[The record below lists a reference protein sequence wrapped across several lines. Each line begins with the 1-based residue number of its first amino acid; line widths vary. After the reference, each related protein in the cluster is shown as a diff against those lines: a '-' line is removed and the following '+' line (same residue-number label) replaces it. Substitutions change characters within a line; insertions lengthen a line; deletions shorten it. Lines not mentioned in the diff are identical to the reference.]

1 MTDIERDNLDLRDE
15 DRLPWLEAVE
25 DEDQESGVSPGKLI
39 GGVIAA
45 LLVLGLVIGG
55 VYWLKNR
62 PGGSAEGDGTLIAA
76 PAGDYKVKPDAA
88 GGGMKVE
95 GQGDSTFATSQGA
108 EAGAT
113 IDTNALPE
121 APVTG
126 AKPVAPAPAP
136 VAGKAGGT
144 VSASVADAGKMGA
157 KPAKPA
163 VVAPAPVA
171 AGGAQVQLGAFGS
184 EAKANQVWAGLSK
197 RFTYLAPLTK
207 VIVPVP
213 AESGTVYRLRVNAG
227 TGAQASALCGK
238 LKAAGETCLV
248 P

>member
-25 DEDQESGVSPGKLI
+25 DEDQASGVSAGKLI

-45 LLVLGLVIGG
+45 LVVLGLVIGG

-62 PGGSAEGDGTLIAA
+62 PTAQGDGTLIAA
-76 PAGDYKVKPDAA
+76 PEGEYKIKPDAA
-88 GGGMKVE
+88 GAGMKVE
-95 GQGDSTFATSQGA
+95 GQGDAAFATSEGA

-126 AKPVAPAPAP
+126 AKAAPAP
-136 VAGKAGGT
+136 VPVPGKAGGA
-144 VSASVADAGKMGA
+144 VSASVGDAGKMGSPAAA
-157 KPAKPA
+157 KPVAPKPA
-163 VVAPAPVA
+163 AVAPV
-171 AGGAQVQLGAFGS
+171 GGAQVQLGAFGS

-197 RFTYLAPLTK
+197 RFAYLAPLTK

>member
-25 DEDQESGVSPGKLI
+25 DEDPESGVSPGKLI

-45 LLVLGLVIGG
+45 LVVLGLVIGG

-62 PGGSAEGDGTLIAA
+62 PGAGAEGDGTLIAA

-88 GGGMKVE
+88 GGGMTVE
-95 GQGDSTFATSQGA
+95 GQGDSTFAASQGA

-126 AKPVAPAPAP
+126 AKAVTPTPAP
-136 VAGKAGGT
+136 AGKAGGT

-163 VVAPAPVA
+163 AVAPAPVA

-197 RFTYLAPLTK
+197 RFAYLAPLTK

-227 TGAQASALCGK
+227 TGAAAASLCGK
-238 LKAAGETCLV
+238 LKAAGESCLV

>member
-1 MTDIERDNLDLRDE
+1 MTEHDNLDLRDE
-15 DRLPWLEAVE
+15 DRLPWLEAVD
-25 DEDQESGVSPGKLI
+25 DEDQGSGVAPGKLI
-39 GGVIAA
+39 AGVVAA

-62 PGGSAEGDGTLIAA
+62 PTAEGDGTLIAA
-76 PAGDYKVKPDAA
+76 PQGEYKVKPDAA
-88 GGGMKVE
+88 GAGMKVE
-95 GQGDSTFATSQGA
+95 GQGDAAFATSEGA

-126 AKPVAPAPAP
+126 AKAAPAP
-136 VAGKAGGT
+136 VPVPGKAGGA
-144 VSASVADAGKMGA
+144 VSASVGDAGKMGSPA
-157 KPAKPA
+157 VKPVAPKPAA
-163 VVAPAPVA
+163 VA
-171 AGGAQVQLGAFGS
+171 AVGGAQVQLGAFGS
-184 EAKANQVWAGLSK
+184 EAKANQVWAGLSR